1 MGGMEFFRTQ
11 SKREGGPGI
20 LRRRQHVDDLVSF
33 IKSGKHIKPEPQEHP
48 QFQREPNAS
57 FIMGSGAAPQ
67 RRQATESVLRQTPQ
81 INNIGSFTKNINPK
95 RKNEPQKK
103 SNPKNE
109 GIDKFNNIIGNTS
122 TTRRKRKNGLW

>member
-1 MGGMEFFRTQ
+1 MSVAG
-11 SKREGGPGI
+11 
-20 LRRRQHVDDLVSF
+20 LRLDGARARPSDSAPELVSMRM
-33 IKSGKHIKPEPQEHP
+33 KGNTDGGT